1 MTNISK
7 NRRGLKIYKGRYIR
21 ESFAYLVEVTKK
33 DGNRRYLGI
42 CESWGIGGFQ
52 STKMWGHFLTLAVF
66 QEHGIQV
73 EPNVIC

>member
-52 STKMWGHFLTLAVF
+52 STKMWGQFLTLAVF